1 MSTFIQITE
10 VGPRDGFQNIKAFI
24 PTDLKIKIIDR
35 LVESGIGAMEIT
47 SMVSPKAIPQMR
59 DAREVI
65 QHVLNTHPH
74 IIPSVLVPNVKG
86 ASLASEAGIQNI
98 NYVVSVSPAH
108 NKANINRTHAE
119 SLEDLYKIRHTFPE
133 MTITLSLATVFG
145 CPFIG
150 ETSRETLMD
159 MIKFADDLGISAVTL
174 CDTIGVANPQGDPLI
189 LFLGVVCVVIA
200 IIFTAIAYGRV
211 TQEADKSRRNK
222 GLITAIL
229 AGIIMGWFFR
239 FLADS
244 MSDNFSQPASGLM
257 TPYSALVLFAMGLFL
272 SNFVLNRLVMKKP
285 ISGEPVNGKMYFSG
299 SLRDHVCGWL
309 GGMIWCVG
317 LAFSLIASGQ
327 AGYAISYGL
336 GQGATMIAVIWGV
349 FIWREFASAPAG
361 TNKLLLTMFI
371 SYIVGIVLIIAANQ

>member
-174 CDTIGVANPQGDPLI
+174 CDTIGVANPTQTLSVLRGIQQKFPKWTS
-189 LFLGVVCVVIA
+189 VCIC
-200 IIFTAIAYGRV
+200 
-211 TQEADKSRRNK
+211 
-222 GLITAIL
+222 ITPTV
-229 AGIIMGWFFR
+229 WR
-239 FLADS
+239 W
-244 MSDNFSQPASGLM
+244 
-257 TPYSALVLFAMGLFL
+257 
-272 SNFVLNRLVMKKP
+272 
-285 ISGEPVNGKMYFSG
+285 PVC
-299 SLRDHVCGWL
+299 L
-309 GGMIWCVG
+309 
-317 LAFSLIASGQ
+317 LAFSWASRALRPLSVDW
-327 AGYAISYGL
+327 AGARLRQGL
-336 GQGATMIAVIWGV
+336 PVTPPPRM
-349 FIWREFASAPAG
+349 R
-361 TNKLLLTMFI
+361 
-371 SYIVGIVLIIAANQ
+371 